1 MRTHPTQT
9 IGDIVAADYRTAAV
23 FERFGLD
30 FCCGGKRTLNDV
42 CQQQTI
48 DAEALLHALD
58 HLPGGEGVP
67 EDTAGVWPLDTL
79 MEHIVSR
86 HHWYVRAAIPIL
98 TTHTAKIADVHGE
111 RSPELP
117 NVARRFAQMAGGL
130 TLHMAKEEQILFPYI
145 RSLVEADR
153 AGRRIPPSPF
163 GTVHNPI
170 RMMEAEHEEAGDE
183 MRLIR
188 ELTDRYAL
196 PDFACATY
204 RACFEELQEFE
215 RDLHR
220 HVHLE
225 NNILF
230 PRAIR
235 LEEQL
240 A

>member
-1 MRTHPTQT
+1 MHTQSNKT
-9 IGDIVAADYRTAAV
+9 IGDIVAADWRTAAV

-48 DAEALLHALD
+48 DAGALLHALND
-58 HLPGGEGVP
+58 LPGGEGVP
-67 EDTAGVWPLDTL
+67 DDTAGAWPLDTL

-86 HHWYVRAAIPIL
+86 HQSYVRAAIPTL
-98 TTHTAKIADVHGE
+98 TAHTAKIAAVHGE

-117 NVARRFAQMAGGL
+117 NVARVFAQTAGGL

-153 AGRRIPPSPF
+153 AGRRMPPSPF

-170 RMMEAEHEEAGDE
+170 RMMEAEHEEAGAA

-188 ELTDRYAL
+188 ELTHGCAL

-215 RDLHR
+215 RDLHH

-230 PRAIR
+230 PRAIS